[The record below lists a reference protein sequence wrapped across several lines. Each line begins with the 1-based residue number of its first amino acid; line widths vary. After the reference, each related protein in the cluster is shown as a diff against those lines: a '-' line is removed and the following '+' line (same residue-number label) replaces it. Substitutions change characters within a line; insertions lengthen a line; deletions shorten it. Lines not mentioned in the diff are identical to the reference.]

1 MLRYGMQILQGVRM
15 KFKNLGNICLPVFLF
30 FSVTNVE
37 AVDKLIADYGGHSGF
52 QSAVWVAKDLKIFD
66 KYGLDVEVIMITGSA
81 RSIAALIGNSTQF
94 STGSATGPLAAAV
107 KGSDLK
113 VIAAS
118 YNKFPYAFVANPDIR
133 NPKDLRGKKVNIL
146 NFGGSNDLALRL
158 ALKEWGLKLADIQV
172 IVGGDAPTRLG
183 SLMTSRTDATIL
195 SPPHLTMAVKSG
207 YRVLADMGDM
217 SANFPQSTLNV
228 KGSYMRDNRD
238 LVKRFVR
245 SYAEAIHVIKSS
257 RDRTMKIF
265 AKRMGVDDAAMVSS
279 TYDYFAPR
287 FSFPPRVN
295 LDGVRDTLSFYAEQN
310 AEFKNRRAEEF
321 VDHSLMDELEKEG
334 FFKKLGG

>member
-1 MLRYGMQILQGVRM
+1 
-15 KFKNLGNICLPVFLF
+15 
-30 FSVTNVE
+30 
-37 AVDKLIADYGGHSGF
+37 
-52 QSAVWVAKDLKIFD
+52 
-66 KYGLDVEVIMITGSA
+66 GSA

-118 YNKFPYAFVANPDIR
+118 YNKFPYAFVVKPEIR
-133 NPKDLRGKKVNIL
+133 SPKDLRGKKVNIL
-146 NFGGSNDLALRL
+146 NFGGSNDLALQL
-158 ALKEWGLKLADIQV
+158 ALKEWGLKLSDIQV

-183 SLMTSRTDATIL
+183 SLMSGRTDATIL
-195 SPPHLTMAVKSG
+195 SPPHLTMAIKSG

-228 KGSYMRDNRD
+228 KGSLLRDNRD
-238 LVKRFVR
+238 LVKRFLR
-245 SYAEAIHVIKSS
+245 SYAEAVHVIKTS

-265 AKRMGVDDAAMVSS
+265 AKRMGIDDPAMVST

-295 LDGVRDTLSFYAEQN
+295 MDGVRDTLNFYAQQN
-310 AEFKNRRAEEF
+310 ADFKNRKAEEF
-321 VDHSLMDELEKEG
+321 VDPSLMDELDKEG

>member
-1 MLRYGMQILQGVRM
+1 MVRSLFPSAILWAIISLRLWA
-15 KFKNLGNICLPVFLF
+15 
-30 FSVTNVE
+30 TT
-37 AVDKLIADYGGHSGF
+37 VDAADKIVADYGGQSGF
-52 QSAVWVAKDLKIFD
+52 QSAVWVAKDLRIFD

-107 KGSDLK
+107 KGTDLK

-118 YNKFPYAFVANPDIR
+118 YNKFPYAFVVNPEIR

-158 ALKEWGLKLADIQV
+158 ALKEWGLKLSDIQV

-183 SLMTSRTDATIL
+183 SLMTGRTDATIL
-195 SPPHLTMAVKSG
+195 SPPHLTIAVKSG

-245 SYAEAIHVIKSS
+245 SYAEAIHVIKTS

-295 LDGVRDTLSFYAEQN
+295 LDGVRDTLGFYAEQN

>member
-1 MLRYGMQILQGVRM
+1 MKESIFRLPMVRRLSPSAILWAIIFLRLWA
-15 KFKNLGNICLPVFLF
+15 
-30 FSVTNVE
+30 TNVN
-37 AVDKLIADYGGHSGF
+37 AADKLVADYGGQSGF

-81 RSIAALIGNSTQF
+81 RSIAALLGNSTQF

-118 YNKFPYAFVANPDIR
+118 YNKFPYAFVVNPDIR
-133 NPKDLRGKKVNIL
+133 SPKDLRGKKVNIL

-158 ALKEWGLKLADIQV
+158 ALKEWGLKLSDIQV
-172 IVGGDAPTRLG
+172 IVGGDAPTRLA
-183 SLMTSRTDATIL
+183 SLMTGRTDATIL
-195 SPPHLTMAVKSG
+195 SPPHLTIAVKSG

-228 KGSYMRDNRD
+228 KGGYMRDNRD

-245 SYAEAIHVIKSS
+245 SYAEAIHVIKTS
-257 RDRTMKIF
+257 RERTIKIF

-295 LDGVRDTLSFYAEQN
+295 LDGVRDTLGFYAEQN

-334 FFKKLGG
+334 FFKKLGS